1 MMKNKNILVI
11 GGSSGIG
18 LALVTL
24 LSPDNNVYVASRSS
38 ERIDG
43 LKVNYIPFDA
53 TKDTIDTSLLP
64 ETLDGFVYCPGSINL
79 RPFKGLKIEAFT
91 DDFEIN
97 VMGAIKSLKSVLGL
111 LLASTKASS
120 VVFYSTVAVQTG
132 MPFHSSVS
140 ASKGAIEGLTRS
152 LAAEFAPKIR
162 VNAIAPSIVDTPLAS
177 KFLNNDVK
185 MEKANERHPLGRIGT
200 AKELADVTAFLLG
213 DQSSWMTGRILQIDG
228 GIGNLKT

>member
-11 GGSSGIG
+11 GGNSGIG

-111 LLASTKASS
+111 LLASAKASS